1 MGLPTERPAWEGS
14 REEGNVFLV
23 PNKMTRGKGQRQN
36 PLDTET
42 SSRGRGHPL
51 PHCPL
56 SALECSV
63 HCPHPRHVP
72 APRLCDSQLTRS
84 GTVGRGPDHP
94 KPAPQCVSQ
103 RHTYFCPLVRPQVPG
118 TLTWRT
124 HTQNNRSW
132 GSRISFRW
140 QSVTCA
146 EGDSLQVRPTCVH
159 PGPSPS
165 QSPALP
171 LAGVSSSGPF
181 LRLGNGNGDSL
192 REERPENEDG
202 KLQAHATHAIC
213 VGCFTL
219 SQMNT
224 APPQSPSL
232 DAAVLMSPRH

>member
-1 MGLPTERPAWEGS
+1 M
-14 REEGNVFLV
+14 FLV

-63 HCPHPRHVP
+63 RCPHPRHVP

-132 GSRISFRW
+132 GSRISFRR

-146 EGDSLQVRPTCVH
+146 EGDSSQVRPTCVQAH
-159 PGPSPS
+159 PRPSP
-165 QSPALP
+165 QLCP
-171 LAGVSSSGPF
+171 
-181 LRLGNGNGDSL
+181 
-192 REERPENEDG
+192 
-202 KLQAHATHAIC
+202 LQAFLLRDRFFGWEMAMAILC
-213 VGCFTL
+213 GRSALRTKTESSRLMLHTPF
-219 SQMNT
+219 
-224 APPQSPSL
+224 
-232 DAAVLMSPRH
+232 VLVVSHCLK